1 MLTQHNC
8 LVLQLSCFKIVS
20 ITITSHT
27 ATCWSYCYRKS
38 GFKLSD
44 SIRRSCRSYFW
55 TTITSCTVGMYCHW
69 QSNFNCSDSVW
80 RSCKTHSWTSLQY
93 STVDTLQ
100 SIPTHITSTNTSGP
114 IQSDP
119 LVMGVVEVHSVH
131 SQLSSSG
138 TPFQFQ
144 LPNSHLPTR
153 ITPPETLLEAEETLW
168 VIPSNKIG
176 EDRLQCIF
184 KSSGS

>member
-1 MLTQHNC
+1 MKANDTEAVTPITLLLLRNDDML
-8 LVLQLSCFKIVS
+8 KKP
-20 ITITSHT
+20 
-27 ATCWSYCYRKS
+27 R
-38 GFKLSD
+38 
-44 SIRRSCRSYFW
+44 
-55 TTITSCTVGMYCHW
+55 
-69 QSNFNCSDSVW
+69 FN
-80 RSCKTHSWTSLQY
+80 K
-93 STVDTLQ
+93 
-100 SIPTHITSTNTSGP
+100 N
-114 IQSDP
+114 P

-153 ITPPETLLEAEETLW
+153 ITPPETLLEAKETLW